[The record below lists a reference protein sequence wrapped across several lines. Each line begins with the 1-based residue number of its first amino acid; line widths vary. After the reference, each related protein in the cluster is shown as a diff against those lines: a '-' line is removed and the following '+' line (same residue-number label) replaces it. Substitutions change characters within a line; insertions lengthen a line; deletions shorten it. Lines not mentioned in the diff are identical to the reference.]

1 MRNMSALAACVVLL
15 AARASGQDAGAT
27 VGASVGVTNMASRT
41 ELTFAGAA
49 GYRFSR
55 IIGIEIDITAVPT
68 LKSAFPTNASSPI
81 VIQGTASTPSIPSS
95 VLIYPGP
102 TYANPNGRVVIF
114 TNNVRVDL
122 PTTMA
127 VLTPYFV
134 AGGGVASVRRS
145 ADLTFRYPLLLA
157 EARAIGVPLP
167 MIQRVSTSE
176 TDLALTL
183 GGGLAVRV
191 SSRVSVDGDL
201 RFFRLLGSDDSN
213 SGRFGVGVRYRF

>member
-1 MRNMSALAACVVLL
+1 MSALAVGVVLS
-15 AARASGQDAGAT
+15 AARASSQDAGAT

-41 ELTFAGAA
+41 ELTFAGAG
-49 GYRFSR
+49 GYRFNR
-55 IIGIEIDITAVPT
+55 IIGIEIDVTAVPT

-81 VIQGTASTPSIPSS
+81 VIQGTATTPSIPSS

-102 TYANPNGRVVIF
+102 TYENPNGRAVIF

-145 ADLTFRYPLLLA
+145 ADLTFRYPLPLA
-157 EARAIGVPLP
+157 EARAIGLP
-167 MIQRVSTSE
+167 IIQRVSTSE
-176 TDLALTL
+176 TALALTL

-191 SSRVSVDGDL
+191 SSHVSVDGDL

-213 SGRFGVGVRYRF
+213 AGRFGVGVRYRF

>member
-1 MRNMSALAACVVLL
+1 MHTSNRSGFRHCSRQCRRNQLEPPCTDPYARWCGRGRRATAAPMPIN
-15 AARASGQDAGAT
+15 Q
-27 VGASVGVTNMASRT
+27 
-41 ELTFAGAA
+41 
-49 GYRFSR
+49 

-81 VIQGTASTPSIPSS
+81 VIQGAATTPSIPSP

-102 TYANPNGRVVIF
+102 TYANPNGRAVIF

-145 ADLTFRYPLLLA
+145 ADLTFRYPL
-157 EARAIGVPLP
+157 
-167 MIQRVSTSE
+167 
-176 TDLALTL
+176 
-183 GGGLAVRV
+183 
-191 SSRVSVDGDL
+191 
-201 RFFRLLGSDDSN
+201 
-213 SGRFGVGVRYRF
+213 